1 MAGGPPAVAPA
12 VVWQGRPVRLGVA
25 ASSRQPPQPKRR
37 QVSHRALPACQRQA
51 RPWFTSTC
59 YDPPQSRA
67 TSGAP
72 FQSFRSLRPFRAH
85 LHNSASVSNCF
96 VSVTNCFC
104 SSRPCVAPIRARVC
118 VILPRVLWSPA
129 SLHRLEHTGRLPV
142 NAHWLPA
149 SLQASDGVTVQ
160 SAKPQGGI
168 FSTAVRWLSQG
179 SPRPHR
185 PLPLQGQRLPSVS
198 SSWEGHSPTSG
209 PLYWP
214 APPPPPLEGSY
225 PRNP

>member
-1 MAGGPPAVAPA
+1 M
-12 VVWQGRPVRLGVA
+12 VVWQGQPVRLGVA
-25 ASSRQPPQPKRR
+25 ASSCQPPQPK
-37 QVSHRALPACQRQA
+37 SHRALPACQRQA

-59 YDPPQSRA
+59 YEPPQSRA
-67 TSGAP
+67 TSGVSS
-72 FQSFRSLRPFRAH
+72 QSSWSLRPFRAH
-85 LHNSASVSNCF
+85 LHNSASVSW
-96 VSVTNCFC
+96 
-104 SSRPCVAPIRARVC
+104 SS
-118 VILPRVLWSPA
+118 A
-129 SLHRLEHTGRLPV
+129 SLHRLQRTGRLPV
-142 NAHWLPA
+142 NAHWLPT

-160 SAKPQGGI
+160 SAKPQGGV

-179 SPRPHR
+179 SPRPHH

-214 APPPPPLEGSY
+214 APPPPPLEGSF